1 VLYHFLLFGYVAG
14 RKKKRKR
21 TAEGRTGRKEKDEE
35 EVFKVTKK

>member
-14 RKKKRKR
+14 RKKRKR
-21 TAEGRTGRKEKDEE
+21 TAEDRTGRKEKEEE